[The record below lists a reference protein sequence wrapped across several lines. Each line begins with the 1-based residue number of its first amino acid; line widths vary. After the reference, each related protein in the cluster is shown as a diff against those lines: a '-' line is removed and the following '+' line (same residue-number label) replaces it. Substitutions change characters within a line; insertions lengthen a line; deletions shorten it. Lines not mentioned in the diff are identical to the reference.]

1 MSSAHPQTLAGG
13 ILHGMAESSSQPRPD
28 WLLLDGSSLIF
39 RAFFGVPRT
48 VVSPSGAPV
57 NAVRGFLDYLTRF
70 ISEMHPTHLLVASDD
85 DWRPQFRVD
94 AMPTYKGHRVEEPIP
109 PELAPQM
116 PIIDRALEALGIA
129 RVGVPG
135 FEAEDVIASM
145 LQHTSGRVDI
155 ISGDRDLFDLV
166 RDPDI
171 RVLYPAG
178 KGALE
183 VIDEAAIERKYGVP
197 GRSYGAFAILRGDPS
212 DGLPGLPG
220 VGAKKAAELV
230 RRHGDLTGLL
240 RDGRLSDV
248 DRAYLEGAMRVVLPV
263 RDIPLEAPA
272 ARVPRHP
279 HDPDALEAL
288 KRDHGL
294 GGAVDRLVR
303 VLAAP

>member
-1 MSSAHPQTLAGG
+1 
-13 ILHGMAESSSQPRPD
+13 MATSPSQRPLD

-48 VVSPSGAPV
+48 VVSPAGAPV

-70 ISEMHPTHLLVASDD
+70 LSEMRPVNLLVASDD

-94 AMPTYKGHRVEEPIP
+94 VMPTYKIHRVAEPVP

-116 PIIDRALEALGIA
+116 PIIDRALAALGIA

-135 FEAEDVIASM
+135 FEAEDVIAST
-145 LQHTSGRVDI
+145 LRHARGRVDI

-178 KGALE
+178 KGAFD
-183 VIDEAAIERKYGVP
+183 VIDEAAIERKYGIP
-197 GRSYGAFAILRGDPS
+197 GRAYGAFAILRGDPS

-220 VGAKKAAELV
+220 VGEKKAAELV
-230 RRHGDLTGLL
+230 RKYGNLEALL
-240 RDGRLSDV
+240 RDGRLSAA
-248 DRAYLEGAMRVVLPV
+248 DRSYLEAAMKVVLPV
-263 RDIPLEAPA
+263 RDIPLDLPITAVPSRPA
-272 ARVPRHP
+272 
-279 HDPDALEAL
+279 DPDGLAAVKLEF
-288 KRDHGL
+288 GL
-294 GGAVDRLVR
+294 GGAVDRLLT
-303 VLAAP
+303 VLPRD

>member
-1 MSSAHPQTLAGG
+1 MATPPQPTRL
-13 ILHGMAESSSQPRPD
+13 D

-48 VVSPSGAPV
+48 VVSPAGAPV

-70 ISEMHPTHLLVASDD
+70 ISEMRPANLLVASDD

-94 AMPTYKGHRVEEPIP
+94 AMPTYKSHRVAEPIP

-116 PIIDRALEALGIA
+116 PIINRALTALGIA

-145 LQHTSGRVDI
+145 LQHARGRVDI

-178 KGALE
+178 KGALD
-183 VIDEAAIERKYGVP
+183 VVDEAAIERKYGIP

-220 VGAKKAAELV
+220 VGEKKAAELV
-230 RRHGDLTGLL
+230 RKHGGLEGLL
-240 RDGRLSDV
+240 RDGRLTTA
-248 DRAYLEGAMRVVLPV
+248 DRDYLESAVRVVLPI
-263 RDIPLEAPA
+263 RDIPLEVPA
-272 ARVPRHP
+272 AAVPREP
-279 HDPDALEAL
+279 ADAAGLEVL
-288 KRDHGL
+288 KQEFGL

-303 VLAAP
+303 VLAGS